1 MSKPLHIGDKLS
13 LKVVTRVAEQGQE
26 YYIVKYGGESCK
38 VKLFDF
44 QKSILTPKELDCV
57 CVGQDKYGKPRFN
70 QEMTSVLYQ
79 LYEEECEYDF
89 IVCGVSTDTKSH
101 KRYLELADEYGLKH
115 RLYDLNYD
123 ALFSTHSQITC
134 VVDDIKDGHLCLS
147 CRYLQASV
155 DTLDASQ
162 EELELFYKLHLDRLQ
177 DSKTLLKPQWISM
190 WRSVIDKYPDSAHF
204 IYELL
209 QNADDA
215 IASEVEIILCRDAL
229 IFKHNGK
236 EHFTISEESDSQKEY
251 GHINSITAVGR
262 SPKSD
267 NKIGKFGVGFK
278 SVFTYTDTP
287 EIYDDKFRFK
297 IENYMIPSLLS
308 KDHYL
313 RKAGETMFY
322 IPFKD
327 PGKAYVEI
335 KKKLETLDNP
345 ILFLRNLRKI
355 TWFEFSRPTNT
366 YVYTK
371 NIPESFVKNGIEV
384 EHVYLKNVEER
395 RNIWLFSK
403 SVEVSDEGTHTISVG
418 YYINEEGKVDT
429 KIRPNVYCFFP
440 TKESYGLC
448 LITHAP
454 FELVDSRQNVKENSG
469 INILLSKELAQLA
482 AESLPILRDIGLR
495 TETYLINDN
504 LLEIVPIENELSYR
518 YNYNPVITNSHF
530 FSSYVEV
537 IKKDNFFLTRNNQYV
552 GVDESVMANPINLA
566 EVLTDEQIKLLL
578 GSGKDK
584 YFVFPTITTRDD
596 EWTYLT
602 TVLGIQVFTSEQ
614 LAESINSH
622 PSFMSQQDDQW
633 LHKLYSF
640 LKQDAI
646 SLWKPGL
653 YNKKSPMPFR
663 YCPILR
669 LRTGEFAPAYI
680 SDALNVFYSSIDAD
694 GDINVLDPVL
704 LENKTSKSFFDELG
718 LKEIDKADYI
728 KKILIKYERE
738 QEIDNDEI
746 ISDFVYIYEYSVQC
760 TYSEREQFIE
770 TVFNRLSVVYTCDG
784 KSFYGKIDIVYG
796 DKYLDTYFKGY
807 ESLNLIDMD
816 FYSPIIE
823 KYGKRN
829 FMSFLYEVGLKKL
842 PTPSAV
848 ENEGSGPWIIYST
861 DISEEQRGKIY
872 QPNRR
877 PSKVS
882 ICDYNM
888 EGLHNALLNNLSK
901 DLSVVLWDYLTEDL
915 YGCRYLAC
923 KYIYY
928 SPHDFTLYADSTIYK
943 LLSESAWLFD
953 TNGNRRVPGEMTWR
967 DLEKS
972 GYSYNKNLIDFLDI
986 KRGGIDDLDGVT
998 TEQKKIYGIGEEFS
1012 DTTPEE
1018 RAAMRKFLVAQR
1030 SKKGS
1035 PSQKNDKPYGQDDVL
1050 GRKEL
1055 EENNASEMFAGND
1068 FEDRKPQREKKPVN
1082 KNKRV
1087 EEIEQSLEIE
1097 KEKVLKREQ
1106 LKDEVDASE
1115 RYSYGWF
1122 MKLLQLEYNYSYEEE
1137 NTTSNKAIHI
1147 SFSSVSKEVGS
1158 ERIYVLKNPS
1168 RLIPIGIEDVGGL
1181 EVHFMFSDQ
1190 DDKVFSFE
1198 VASVRDYTLR
1208 VKAAKQ
1214 YADALNSI
1222 SWDRCTCAYVNINNP
1237 VELMSKLINAFAKL
1251 GFGEDYNLK
1260 TNLGDNFSF
1269 VFGPPGTGK
1278 TTYLANRIV
1287 HIMNEEAHPRVL
1299 VLAPTNK
1306 ACDVITK
1313 KITEITDD
1321 YDWLGRFMATSD
1333 ESIENSGLVIDASS
1347 DLYKDKC
1354 CVVSTIAR
1362 LPYDGFND
1370 FNHLGGLRDIEWDYV
1385 IVDEA
1390 SMIPL
1395 VQIVYALYKF
1405 ENSKI
1410 IIAGDPLQI
1419 APIVREE
1426 RWKDENIYTMVN
1438 LLRFDNPIT
1447 EPRQFDITNLT
1458 TQYRSL
1464 PSIGQVFSEYAYD
1477 GKLCHHRK
1485 EDSKLPLNIDGIDLK
1500 PVNFITF
1507 RVEKTDGVFAP
1518 KKLSGSNVH
1527 VYSVLLVVE
1536 YAKYFAEQYIINNKD
1551 GRQLRIGIICPYAAQ
1566 AQLIDTLLLQ
1576 SSIDP
1581 DKVLISVGTIHGFQ
1595 GDECDVIFTVFN
1607 PPVGLKGASDKVFLN
1622 NMNIVNV
1629 AISRA
1634 RDYLFVFMPHKST
1647 EGFDNLRELMRL
1659 GRIAIKY
1666 PESTSMKYT
1675 SDSLENV
1682 IFGRKFYIENNTFV
1696 TTHQMANVYTA
1707 PEKLYEV
1714 RIDESAVDVQI
1725 NTDLAE

>member
-1 MSKPLHIGDKLS
+1 MRKSLHIGDKLS
-13 LKVVTRVAEQGQE
+13 LKVVTRITEQGQE

-38 VKLFDF
+38 VRLFDF
-44 QKSILTPKELDCV
+44 QKRIATPKELDCV

-89 IVCGVSTDTKSH
+89 IVSGVSTDSKSH
-101 KRYLELADEYGLKH
+101 KRYLELTDEYGLKH
-115 RLYDLNYD
+115 RLYDLNYE
-123 ALFSTHSQITC
+123 ALFSSHSQITC
-134 VVDDIKDGHLCLS
+134 IVNNIKDGHLCLS
-147 CRYLQASV
+147 CHHLQVSA
-155 DTLDASQ
+155 DTLQASQ
-162 EELELFYKLHLDRLQ
+162 EELELFHKLHIDRLQ

-215 IASEVEIILCRDAL
+215 IASEVEIILCNDAL
-229 IFKHNGK
+229 VFKHNGK
-236 EHFTISEESDSQKEY
+236 EHFTISEENDSQKHY

-297 IENYMIPSLLS
+297 IENYMIPTLLS

-327 PGKAYVEI
+327 PEKAYKEI
-335 KKKLETLDNP
+335 KRKLETLDNP

-355 TWFEFSRPTNT
+355 SWFEFSRPTNI
-366 YVYTK
+366 YIYTK

-384 EHVYLKNVEER
+384 EYVSLKNVDDR

-403 SVEVSDEGTHTISVG
+403 SVTISEAGKHTISVG
-418 YYINEEGKVDT
+418 YYINQEGEIDT

-440 TKESYGLC
+440 TKESYDIC

-454 FELVDSRQNVKENSG
+454 FELVDSRQNVKENSDV
-469 INILLSKELAQLA
+469 NILLSKELAHLA

-495 TETYLINDN
+495 TESYLINDN
-504 LLEIVPIENELSYR
+504 LLEIVPIEDELSYR

-530 FSSYVEV
+530 FKSYVEA
-537 IKKDNFFLTRNNQYV
+537 IKKDNFFLTRDNQYV
-552 GVDESVMANPINLA
+552 GVDDSILANPINLA
-566 EVLTDEQIKLLL
+566 EVLTDGQIKLLL
-578 GSGKDK
+578 EAEKHK

-596 EWTYLT
+596 EWIYLSS
-602 TVLGIQVFTSEQ
+602 VLGIPVFTSEK
-614 LAESINSH
+614 LAEAINKQ

-669 LRTGEFAPAYI
+669 LRTGKFAPAYI
-680 SDALNVFYSSIDAD
+680 RDALNVFYSSIDAD
-694 GDINVLDPVL
+694 GTVNIIDPVL
-704 LENKTSKSFFDELG
+704 LDNKTSKSFFDELG
-718 LKEIDKADYI
+718 LKEIDKADYV
-728 KKILIKYERE
+728 KKILIKYESE
-738 QEIDNDEI
+738 QEIDDDEI
-746 ISDFVYIYEYSVQC
+746 ISDFMYIYEYSLQC
-760 TYSEREQFIE
+760 TYSERERFIE
-770 TVFNRLSVVYTCDG
+770 TISNRLSVVYICDG
-784 KSFYGKIDIVYG
+784 NSFCGKIDTVYG
-796 DKYLDTYFKGY
+796 DKYLDTYFRGY

-816 FYSPIIE
+816 FYAPIIE
-823 KYGKRN
+823 KHGKREV
-829 FMSFLYEVGLKKL
+829 MSFLYEVGLKDL
-842 PTPSAV
+842 PLPR
-848 ENEGSGPWIIYST
+848 EIKEEGYSP
-861 DISEEQRGKIY
+861 DVVFRMNLSQEQRY
-872 QPNRR
+872 AVYHPNKR
-877 PSKVS
+877 PVKVDVYDYMLDGLSNAINNNLTKGLSKV
-882 ICDYNM
+882 
-888 EGLHNALLNNLSK
+888 
-901 DLSVVLWDYLTEDL
+901 LWERLRIDL
-915 YGCRYLAC
+915 YQFRYLKC

-928 SPHDFTLYADSTIYK
+928 TPSDCTFRADSTFYK
-943 LLSESAWLFD
+943 ILMESAWLFD
-953 TNGNRRVPGEMTWR
+953 ASGNRFTPNEISWR
-967 DLEKS
+967 ELEKA
-972 GYSYNKNLIDFLDI
+972 GYAYNNSLLDFLDI
-986 KRGGIDDLDGVT
+986 KRGGIDDLEGVT
-998 TEQKKIYGIGEEFS
+998 DEQKKIFAKGEKVK
-1012 DTTPEE
+1012 DLTDEE
-1018 RAAMRKFLVAQR
+1018 LDEMLREREKRRIKSKDKARNSQNNADIFQR
-1030 SKKGS
+1030 
-1035 PSQKNDKPYGQDDVL
+1035 Y
-1050 GRKEL
+1050 EL
-1055 EENNASEMFAGND
+1055 EENNASEMFVGNEA
-1068 FEDRKPQREKKPVN
+1068 EDRKPQKEKKTVD

-1087 EEIEQSLEIE
+1087 EEIEQNLEIE
-1097 KEKVLKREQ
+1097 KEKILKREQ
-1106 LKDEVDASE
+1106 LKNEVDSAE
-1115 RYSYGWF
+1115 RYSFGWF

-1222 SWDRCTCAYVNINNP
+1222 SWNRCTCAYVNINNP

-1405 ENSKI
+1405 ENSQI

-1536 YAKYFAEQYIINNKD
+1536 YAKYFAEQYIKNYED

-1576 SSIDP
+1576 SSIDQ

-1607 PPVGLKGASDKVFLN
+1607 PPVGLKGAPDKVFLN
-1622 NMNIVNV
+1622 NKNIINV

-1647 EGFDNLRELMRL
+1647 EGFDNLRELIRL

-1725 NTDLAE
+1725 NTELAE

>member
-1 MSKPLHIGDKLS
+1 MSKSLRIGEKLS
-13 LKVVTRVAEQGQE
+13 LKVVTRVTEQGQE

-38 VKLFDF
+38 VRLFDF
-44 QKSILTPKELDCV
+44 QKRIAIPKELDCV

-89 IVCGVSTDTKSH
+89 IVSGVSTDSKSH
-101 KRYLELADEYGLKH
+101 KRYLELTDEYGLKH
-115 RLYDLNYD
+115 RLYDLNYE
-123 ALFSTHSQITC
+123 ALFSSHSQVTC
-134 VVDDIKDGHLCLS
+134 MVNDIKEGHLCLS
-147 CRYLQASV
+147 CHHLQVSV
-155 DTLDASQ
+155 DTLQASQ
-162 EELELFYKLHLDRLQ
+162 EELELFHKLHLDRLQ

-215 IASEVEIILCRDAL
+215 IASEVEIILCHEAL
-229 IFKHNGK
+229 VFKHNGK
-236 EHFTISEESDSQKEY
+236 EHFTISEENDSQKQY

-297 IENYMIPSLLS
+297 IENYMIPTLLS

-313 RKAGETMFY
+313 RKVGETMFY
-322 IPFKD
+322 IPFKE
-327 PGKAYVEI
+327 PEKAYKEI
-335 KKKLETLDNP
+335 KRKLETLDNP

-355 TWFEFSRPTNT
+355 SWFEFSRPTNI

-384 EHVYLKNVEER
+384 EYVSLENVDDR

-403 SVEVSDEGTHTISVG
+403 SVTVSDAGKHTISVG
-418 YYINEEGKVDT
+418 YYINHEGEIDT

-440 TKESYGLC
+440 TKESYDIC

-454 FELVDSRQNVKENSG
+454 FELVDSRQNVKENSDV
-469 INILLSKELAQLA
+469 NILLSKELAHLA

-495 TETYLINDN
+495 TESYLINDN
-504 LLEIVPIENELSYR
+504 LLEIVPIEDEQSYR
-518 YNYNPVITNSHF
+518 YNYNPVITNSYF
-530 FSSYVEV
+530 FNSYIES
-537 IKKDNFFLTRNNQYV
+537 IKKGNFFLTRDNQYI
-552 GVDESVMANPINLA
+552 GVEDSIMANPINLA
-566 EVLTDEQIKLLL
+566 EVLTDEQMKVLL
-578 GSGKDK
+578 GSEKNK
-584 YFVFPTITTRDD
+584 YFVFPSITTRDK
-596 EWTYLT
+596 EWTYLSS
-602 TVLGIQVFTSEQ
+602 VLGIPVFTSEK
-614 LAESINSH
+614 LAEAINSH
-622 PSFMSQQDDQW
+622 PSFMEQQDDQW

-669 LRTGEFAPAYI
+669 LRTGGFAPAYI

-694 GDINVLDPVL
+694 GDVNVIDPVL

-728 KKILIKYERE
+728 KKILIKYECE
-738 QEIDNDEI
+738 QEINNDEI
-746 ISDFVYIYEYSVQC
+746 ISDFMYIYEYSLQC
-760 TYSEREQFIE
+760 TYSEREEFID
-770 TVFNRLSVVYTCDG
+770 TVFNRFSVVYTCNG
-784 KSFYGKIDIVYG
+784 KSFYDKIDTVYG
-796 DKYLDTYFKGY
+796 DKYLNTYFKGY
-807 ESLNLIDMD
+807 ETLNLIDLD

-823 KYGKRN
+823 KYGKRD
-829 FMSFLYEVGLKKL
+829 FIEFLYEVGLKEL
-842 PTPSAV
+842 PLPR
-848 ENEGSGPWIIYST
+848 EIKEEGYSP
-861 DISEEQRGKIY
+861 DVVFRMELSQEQRY
-872 QPNRR
+872 AVYHPNKR
-877 PSKVS
+877 PVKVAVY
-882 ICDYNM
+882 DYVLD
-888 EGLHNALLNNLSK
+888 GLNNAINNNITL
-901 DLSVVLWDYLTEDL
+901 DLSQIIWERLRYDL
-915 YGCRYLAC
+915 YHFKYLKC

-928 SPHDFTLYADSTIYK
+928 TPSDCTFSTDSTFYK
-943 LLSESAWLFD
+943 ILMESPWLFD
-953 TNGNRRVPGEMTWR
+953 VNGNRFLPSEISWR
-967 DLEKS
+967 ELERA
-972 GYSYNKNLIDFLDI
+972 GYTYNNSLLDFLDI
-986 KRGGIDDLDGVT
+986 RRGGIDDLEGVT
-998 TEQKKIYGIGEEFS
+998 DEQKKIFAKGEKVK
-1012 DTTPEE
+1012 DLTDEE
-1018 RAAMRKFLVAQR
+1018 LDEILNEIEKRK
-1030 SKKGS
+1030 SKIKDR
-1035 PSQKNDKPYGQDDVL
+1035 PHKNQNNDDVFQ
-1050 GRKEL
+1050 RNEL
-1055 EENNASEMFAGND
+1055 EANNASEMFAGSD
-1068 FEDRKPQREKKPVN
+1068 IEDRKPQKGKKFVD

-1087 EEIEQSLEIE
+1087 EEIELNLEIE
-1097 KEKVLKREQ
+1097 KEKVLKRES

-1115 RYSYGWF
+1115 RYSFGWF

-1147 SFSSVSKEVGS
+1147 SFSSVSKEAGS

-1168 RLIPIGIEDVGGL
+1168 RLIPIGIEEVGGL

-1214 YADALNSI
+1214 YADALNFI
-1222 SWDRCTCAYVNINNP
+1222 SWDKCTCAYININNP
-1237 VELMSKLINAFAKL
+1237 VELISKLINAFAKL
-1251 GFGEDYNLK
+1251 GFEEEYNLK

-1287 HIMNEEAHPRVL
+1287 DIMNEETNPRVL

-1321 YDWLGRFMATSD
+1321 YGWLGRFMATSD
-1333 ESIENSGLVIDASS
+1333 ETIENAGLVIDSS
-1347 DLYKDKC
+1347 SELYKSKC
-1354 CVVSTIAR
+1354 CIVSTIAR

-1370 FNHLGGLRDIEWDYV
+1370 FNHSGGLCDIEWDYV
-1385 IVDEA
+1385 IIDEA

-1395 VQIVYALYKF
+1395 AQIVYALYKF
-1405 ENSKI
+1405 ENSQI

-1447 EPRQFDITNLT
+1447 EPRQFNITNLT
-1458 TQYRSL
+1458 TQYRSV
-1464 PSIGQVFSEYAYD
+1464 PSIGQIFSEYAYD
-1477 GKLCHHRK
+1477 GKLSHHRV
-1485 EDSKLPLNIDGIDLK
+1485 EDSNIPLNIDGIDIK

-1527 VYSVLLVVE
+1527 IYSVLLVVE
-1536 YAKYFAEQYIINNKD
+1536 YAKYFAEQYIKNHED
-1551 GRQLRIGIICPYAAQ
+1551 DRQLRIGIICPYAAQ

-1576 SSIDP
+1576 SSVDP

-1607 PPVGLKGASDKVFLN
+1607 PPVGLKGAPDKVFLN
-1622 NMNIVNV
+1622 NKNIINV

-1647 EGFDNLRELMRL
+1647 EGFENLRELIRF
-1659 GRIAIKY
+1659 GRIAVKY
-1666 PESTSMKYT
+1666 PDNISMKYT
-1675 SDSLENV
+1675 SDLLENV

-1725 NTDLAE
+1725 NTELAE